1 MSGESQDFV
10 NKGPQ
15 ELVWKPCFNTKVLVI
30 THNSEDAQS
39 VQDWINNEFDF
50 APLMATSIYAD
61 LNQFQMDLALK
72 MFFYSPPLTK
82 ESGECGID
90 LKYIRWL
97 NM

>member
-1 MSGESQDFV
+1 MDFWMQDTRDAESRI
-10 NKGPQ
+10 
-15 ELVWKPCFNTKVLVI
+15 LVI

-72 MFFYSPPLTK
+72 MFFYSPPLAK

-97 NM
+97 NMYN